1 MAQVSGLGV
10 RDWSRSA
17 ETNRARAATY
27 LCGLLC
33 ISNQTTKEGCMHNVI
48 GIFRECEVADR
59 AVREILQAGIPQER
73 IIFMSGLDAAAKA
86 ESLPTTDAEPEG
98 MGKAMGEYLGAV
110 TGASAGLALGSALAS
125 LFVPGVGPIMA
136 AGIGAAAVL
145 GLGGAA
151 AGAKVGH
158 ASEDA
163 LDEGVPKDDVLL
175 YRQLLKEGRS
185 VVIVEAEN
193 DHQISASSEILRKNG
208 SENVEELRRNWLA
221 TSPEEQLRR
230 AS

>member
-1 MAQVSGLGV
+1 
-10 RDWSRSA
+10 
-17 ETNRARAATY
+17 
-27 LCGLLC
+27 
-33 ISNQTTKEGCMHNVI
+33 MHNVI
-48 GIFRECEVADR
+48 GIFLECERADL
-59 AVREILQAGIPQER
+59 AVREVLQAGIPQER
-73 IIFMSGLDAAAKA
+73 IIFMSDLDAAAQA

-110 TGASAGLALGSALAS
+110 TGASAGLAMGSALAS

-163 LDEGVPKDDVLL
+163 MDQGVPKDDVLL
-175 YRQLLKEGRS
+175 YRGLLKQGRS
-185 VVIVEAEN
+185 LVIVEAEN
-193 DHQISASSEILRKNG
+193 EHQISTSAEILKMNG
-208 SENVEELRRNWLA
+208 SEDVDESRRKWRTA
-221 TSPEEQLRR
+221 SHEEQVRR

>member
-1 MAQVSGLGV
+1 
-10 RDWSRSA
+10 
-17 ETNRARAATY
+17 
-27 LCGLLC
+27 
-33 ISNQTTKEGCMHNVI
+33 MHNVI

-59 AVREILQAGIPQER
+59 AVREVLQAGIPQDR
-73 IIFMSGLDAAAKA
+73 IIFMSCLDAAAKA

-163 LDEGVPKDDVLL
+163 VDQGVPRDDIFL
-175 YRQLLKEGRS
+175 YRQLLKQGRS
-185 VVIVEAEN
+185 IVIVEAEN
-193 DHQISASSEILRKNG
+193 DHQISAAQQILENNSSENIDAA
-208 SENVEELRRNWLA
+208 RRQWLTA
-221 TSPEEQLRR
+221 SPEEQLRR